1 MRNTIR
7 RGLVL
12 TALAGSCVMAAG
24 PAALA
29 QATQSPE
36 GIALDATGPVALGP
50 IADAHGPTFP
60 NTVSVVGVTLPGLLV
75 IGSTSTSALTS
86 TVTEPSAT
94 NNTATSAIDRISS
107 VLTLPV
113 VGGLLAGTTV
123 ASSCVWNNGTFT
135 ETTTIESLTILGQT
149 ITIPATIP
157 ANDTLIGLPSVL
169 GLTLSVTLNQQV
181 PGPGGSQTVNAI
193 AVSLGDSLIGN
204 GTENIY
210 LASSTCGPFTGTG
223 GTPLASGAGLGIG
236 LGLLGLLGAGLGAFY
251 IRRRNTLQVA

>member
-1 MRNTIR
+1 MRSSIR

-12 TALAGSCVMAAG
+12 SALAGTCVMAVA
-24 PAALA
+24 PIALA
-29 QATQSPE
+29 QATTSPE
-36 GIALDATGPVALGP
+36 GIALEATGPVALGP

-75 IGSTSTSALTS
+75 VGSTGASALTS

-113 VGGLLAGTTV
+113 LGGLLDATTV

-135 ETTTIESLTILGQT
+135 ESSTIQSLTILGQT
-149 ITIPATIP
+149 ITIPSTIP
-157 ANDTLIGLPSVL
+157 ANDVLLSLPTAL
-169 GLTLSVTLNQQV
+169 GLTLTVTLNQQV

-193 AVSLGDSLIGN
+193 AVSLGDALIGT
-204 GTENIY
+204 GTENIF
-210 LASSTCGPFTGTG
+210 LASSTCGPFTGSG
-223 GTPLASGAGLGIG
+223 GTPLASGAGLGMG
-236 LGLLGLLGAGLGAFY
+236 LGLLGLTGVGLGAFY
-251 IRRRNTLQVA
+251 IRRRNSLQVA